1 MKSKLVLTCVLVA
14 VSLLLFACSSAAPKQ
29 VSVESSCDDFTKTHN
44 ITKEVQV
51 NAGDSVNV
59 TLCSNPSTGSSWS
72 ESAKI
77 SDQTVLQQT
86 DHKFIAPEAKPP
98 LVGAPGKEVW
108 TFKTLKPG
116 KSTVSVEYGQ
126 PWQGGQKAAWTFV
139 LTVVAE

>member
-1 MKSKLVLTCVLVA
+1 MKSKLVLMCVMVG
-14 VSLLLFACSSAAPKQ
+14 VSLLLFACSSAPKQ
-29 VSVESSCDDFTKTHN
+29 VSLELSCDDFTKTHN

-59 TLCSNPSTGSSWS
+59 TLCSNPSSTGFSWS

-86 DHKFIAPEAKPP
+86 DHKFTPPEANPP
-98 LVGAPGKEVW
+98 LVGAPGKETW

-116 KSTVSVEYGQ
+116 KSIISIEYSQ

-139 LTVVAE
+139 LTVVVK